1 MRNVILADNQ
11 DISKVGLIYLLNKY
25 LSITDF
31 NEVAFKREL
40 LPLLIENP
48 DSVVVLDY
56 TLFDFESIN
65 DLIILQTRFEKAN
78 WVVFSDDLNDEFVRT
93 LLYNS
98 NMVSVLMKDSSIDEI
113 VTVLKEAFKGNRFI
127 GNSVSNLLLDSAR
140 FQPKPIVQDVLT
152 STEIEI
158 LKEMAI
164 GNTTKEIAAHRHVSI
179 HTVMTHRKNIFR
191 KIDVNNV
198 HEATK
203 YAIRAGFVDMSDYY
217 I

>member
-11 DISKVGLIYLLNKY
+11 DISRVGLIHLLSKY

-31 NEVAFKREL
+31 NEVAYKREL

-48 DSVVVLDY
+48 ESIIILDY
-56 TLFDFESIN
+56 TLFDFDSIN
-65 DLIILQTRFEKAN
+65 DLIILQTRFPKSN
-78 WVVFSDDLNDEFVRT
+78 WVVFSDDLNDEFVRN

-113 VTVLKEAFKGNRFI
+113 VTVIKEAFKGNRYI
-127 GNSVSNLLLDSAR
+127 GNSVSNLLLDMSR
-140 FQPKPIVQDVLT
+140 FQSKIAVQDVLT
-152 STEIEI
+152 STEVEI
-158 LKEMAI
+158 LKEMAV
-164 GNTTKEIAAHRHVSI
+164 GKTTKEIAANRHVSV

-203 YAIRAGFVDMSDYY
+203 YAIRAGFVDMADYY

>member
-1 MRNVILADNQ
+1 MRNIILADNQ
-11 DISKVGLIYLLNKY
+11 DISRLGFIYILNKY

-31 NEVAFKREL
+31 REVSFKREL
-40 LPLLIENP
+40 LPLLLDNP
-48 DSVVVLDY
+48 DSVVIIDY
-56 TLFDFESIN
+56 TLFDFESVN
-65 DLIILQTRFEKAN
+65 DLIILQTRFPNSN
-78 WVVFSDDLNDEFVRT
+78 WVVFSDDLNDEFVRN

-113 VTVLKEAFKGNRFI
+113 VTVVKEALKGNRYI
-127 GNSVSNLLLDSAR
+127 GNSVSNLLLDASR
-140 FQPKPIVQDVLT
+140 YQSKIPVQDVLT
-152 STEIEI
+152 TTEVEI
-158 LKEMAI
+158 LKEMAV
-164 GNTTKEIAAHRHVSI
+164 GNTTKEIAAHRHVSV

-198 HEATK
+198 YEATK

>member
-11 DISKVGLIYLLNKY
+11 DISRVGLIHLLSKY

-31 NEVAFKREL
+31 NEVAYKREL

-48 DSVVVLDY
+48 ESIIILDY
-56 TLFDFESIN
+56 TLFDFDSIN
-65 DLIILQTRFEKAN
+65 DLIILQTRFPKSN
-78 WVVFSDDLNDEFVRT
+78 WVVFSDDLNDEFVRN

-113 VTVLKEAFKGNRFI
+113 VTVIKEAFKGNRYI
-127 GNSVSNLLLDSAR
+127 GNSVSNLLLDMSR
-140 FQPKPIVQDVLT
+140 FQSKIAVQDVLT

-164 GNTTKEIAAHRHVSI
+164 GKTTKEIAAHRHVSV

-203 YAIRAGFVDMSDYY
+203 YAIRAGFVDMADYY

>member
-11 DISKVGLIYLLNKY
+11 DISKVGLIHLLNKY
-25 LSITDF
+25 LSISDF
-31 NEVAFKREL
+31 NEVVRKRDL
-40 LPLLIENP
+40 LPLLIEAP

-65 DLIILQTRFEKAN
+65 DLIILQTRFELSN
-78 WVVFSDDLNDEFVRT
+78 WVVFSDDLNDEFVRN
-93 LLYNS
+93 LLFNS
-98 NMVSVLMKDSSIDEI
+98 NKISVIMKDSSIDEI
-113 VTVLKEAFKGNRFI
+113 VTVLKEAFKGNRYI
-127 GNSVSNLLLDSAR
+127 GNSVSNLLIDMSR
-140 FQPKPIVQDVLT
+140 VQSKISVQDVLT
-152 STEIEI
+152 TTEVEI

-164 GNTTKEIAAHRHVSI
+164 GRTTKEIASNRHVSV

>member
-11 DISKVGLIYLLNKY
+11 DISKVGLIHLLNKY
-25 LSITDF
+25 LSISDF
-31 NEVAFKREL
+31 NEVVRKRDL
-40 LPLLIENP
+40 LPLLIEAP

-65 DLIILQTRFEKAN
+65 DLIILQTRFERSN
-78 WVVFSDDLNDEFVRT
+78 WVVFSDDLNDEFVRN
-93 LLYNS
+93 LLFNS
-98 NMVSVLMKDSSIDEI
+98 NKISVIMKDSSIDEI
-113 VTVLKEAFKGNRFI
+113 VTVLKEAFKGNRYI
-127 GNSVSNLLLDSAR
+127 GNSVSNLLIDMSR
-140 FQPKPIVQDVLT
+140 VQSKISVQDVLT
-152 STEIEI
+152 TTEVEI

-164 GNTTKEIAAHRHVSI
+164 GRTTKEIASNRHVSV

>member
-11 DISKVGLIYLLNKY
+11 DISKVGLIHLLNKY
-25 LSITDF
+25 LSISDF
-31 NEVAFKREL
+31 NEVVRKRDL
-40 LPLLIENP
+40 LPLLIEAP

-65 DLIILQTRFEKAN
+65 DLIILQTRFERSN
-78 WVVFSDDLNDEFVRT
+78 WVVFSDDLNDEFVRN
-93 LLYNS
+93 LLFNS
-98 NMVSVLMKDSSIDEI
+98 NKISVIMKDSSIDEI
-113 VTVLKEAFKGNRFI
+113 VTVLKEAFKGNRYI
-127 GNSVSNLLLDSAR
+127 GNSVSNLLIDMSR
-140 FQPKPIVQDVLT
+140 VQSKISVQDVLT
-152 STEIEI
+152 TTEVEI

-164 GNTTKEIAAHRHVSI
+164 GRTTKEIALNRHVSV